1 MRGFCHAHQ
10 AALLEP
16 YFERFFA
23 TLPDVARERDRPFLR
38 AYAANLFPHQRPD
51 PDLVARAR
59 SLADAEGERL
69 PSLRRLL
76 LEAADDMERAVV
88 CRSYAALA
96 KRRGV

>member
-1 MRGFCHAHQ
+1 MRGFRHAHQ

-16 YFERFFA
+16 YVEEFFA
-23 TLPDVARERDRPFLR
+23 ALPGVARERDHPFLR
-38 AYAANLFPHQRPD
+38 AHVALLFPHHRPD

-59 SLADAEGERL
+59 ALADAEGERL

-88 CRSYAALA
+88 CRSFAALA
-96 KRRGV
+96 GRRGA